1 MLIVTDVIQAVNNGG
16 LLIKEEKPM
25 RCSRIIAAILALG
38 MTLPAF
44 ASAGIS
50 AQDIVGNGDVND
62 DKVFN
67 ISDIVMYQRW
77 LGGKGELKNVDN
89 GDVNGDGSYDVFDL
103 CQMRKMLIK
112 DAPEQKLSVSR
123 NLCSGIAKSE
133 VKGMAADDKFAAGQR
148 KFATELLKAIDD
160 GKNENIFISPYS
172 VMQSLAMTTNGARG
186 ETLEQME
193 QVLGGVPIEELNEYL
208 YLFRKKVGSSNK
220 SVIETANSVWVRD
233 DPSLIIPVPEFIQT
247 NLNYYDADYYLS
259 PFNGNTLKNVNE
271 WVDENTRHYIPE
283 IIDEIDPNEVF
294 FIINAVVLD
303 AEWANDYMRYQISNW
318 EFTDV
323 FGTEQTCKFMTCGAD
338 YIGDDDT
345 DGFIKDYKDKNIG
358 YAALLPHEDIDI
370 HDYIKSLTSE
380 KLDALLAQGEN
391 ECEVALTSMPKYTL
405 EYENDLK
412 EELKAMGMEGAFEE
426 TANFTGLTSAPVPT
440 WLHYVKHKTTLD
452 VNEKGTKATAAAV
465 TGGLAGSGM
474 PPKEV
479 YLTRP
484 FVYCIYDRE
493 TRIPLFIGALLTIPE
508 GSVVETANE

>member
-1 MLIVTDVIQAVNNGG
+1 MLIVTDVIQAANNGG

-62 DKVFN
+62 DRVFN

-77 LGGKGELKNVDN
+77 LGGKGELKNADN

-112 DAPEQKLSVSR
+112 NAPEQKLSVSR

-283 IIDEIDPNEVF
+283 IIDEIEPDDVF
-294 FIINAVVLD
+294 YIINAVVLD
-303 AEWANDYMRYQISNW
+303 ADWQSKYLGYQVMDW
-318 EFTDV
+318 EFTNIS
-323 FGTEQTCKFMTCGAD
+323 GEKQTCKFMTDYAD

-345 DGFIKDYKDKNIG
+345 DGFIKYYKDENIA
-358 YAALLPHEDIDI
+358 YAALLPHEEIDI
-370 HDYIKSLTSE
+370 HDYIKRLTPE
-380 KLDALLAQGEN
+380 KLDALLAQDKSDET
-391 ECEVALTSMPKYTL
+391 AMTSMPKFSL
-405 EYENDLK
+405 EYSNDLTD
-412 EELKAMGMEGAFEE
+412 ELKAMGMEDAFCD
-426 TANFTGLTSAPVPT
+426 AADFTGLTSAPLPT
-440 WLHYVKHKTTLD
+440 WLRYVKHKTTLD
-452 VNEKGTKATAAAV
+452 VNENGTKATAATVA
-465 TGGLAGSGM
+465 GGLAGGGM

>member
-1 MLIVTDVIQAVNNGG
+1 M
-16 LLIKEEKPM
+16 KH
-25 RCSRIIAAILALG
+25 SRIIAAILSFG

-44 ASAGIS
+44 ASANIS
-50 AQDIVGNGDVND
+50 AQDTAVSGDVNND
-62 DKVFN
+62 SVFN
-67 ISDIVMYQRW
+67 ISDIVMLQRW
-77 LGGKGELKNVDN
+77 LGGKGELTNADN
-89 GDVNGDGSYDVFDL
+89 ADVNGDGSCDVFDL

-112 DAPEQKLSVSR
+112 NVPKQTQSVSR
-123 NLCSGIAKSE
+123 NLCSGIAKSN
-133 VKGMAADDKFAAGQR
+133 VKGMAADDKFASGQR
-148 KFATELLKAIDD
+148 KFATELLKAIDAD
-160 GKNENIFISPYS
+160 KNENIFVSPYS

-208 YLFRKKVGSSNK
+208 YLFRKKVASSNQ

-233 DPSLIIPVPEFIQT
+233 DPNLIIPVPEFVQK

-259 PFNGNTLKNVNE
+259 PFSDDTLKDVNK

-303 AEWANDYMRYQISNW
+303 AEWASDYMRYQVSNW
-318 EFTDV
+318 EFTNV
-323 FGTEQTCKFMTCGAD
+323 FGTEQTCEFMSCWAD

-391 ECEVALTSMPKYTL
+391 ECEGALTSMPKYTL
-405 EYENDLK
+405 EYENDLT
-412 EELKAMGMEGAFEE
+412 EELKAMGMEDAFAE
-426 TANFTGLTSAPVPT
+426 TADFTGLSSAPVPT
-440 WLHYVKHKTTLD
+440 WLRYVKHKTTLD
-452 VNEKGTKATAAAV
+452 VNEKGTKATAASVA
-465 TGGLAGSGM
+465 GGLGGSGM
-474 PPKEV
+474 PPKQV

-484 FVYCIYDRE
+484 FVYCIFDRE
-493 TRIPLFIGALLTIPE
+493 TRIPLFIGALMTIPE
-508 GSVVETANE
+508 GSVIETATE